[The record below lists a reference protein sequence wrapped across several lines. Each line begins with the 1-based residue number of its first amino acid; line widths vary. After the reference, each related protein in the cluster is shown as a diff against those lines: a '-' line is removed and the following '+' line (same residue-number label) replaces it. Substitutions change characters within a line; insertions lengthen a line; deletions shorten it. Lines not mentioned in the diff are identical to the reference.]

1 MVALPVPALEVRV
14 PPEWQSQMSARAL
27 SQNEPATPRNL
38 QLTCSRVVER
48 MVETNSTLS
57 VPAFVWE
64 FVCSEHAGHPQ
75 RVGMLASITSGVEK
89 EWKAHVVVRLLGEL
103 CGMLEHDLS
112 PHVNRR
118 ILALLRGGLGCG
130 IPHEAIAA
138 LLRGENAVPL
148 GDAVASLPQLSLS
161 AGRQA
166 TLETALRQLGE
177 PGVAGGVP
185 LPDMVLLAMGSLREQ
200 AAERGDATE
209 EDDEAAAAGAA
220 AALERR

>member
-118 ILALLRGGLGCG
+118 ILALLRGG
-130 IPHEAIAA
+130 HREVAA
-138 LLRGENAVPL
+138 LVAV
-148 GDAVASLPQLSLS
+148 G
-161 AGRQA
+161 
-166 TLETALRQLGE
+166 
-177 PGVAGGVP
+177 
-185 LPDMVLLAMGSLREQ
+185 LLVVVLRELVL
-200 AAERGDATE
+200 RLRDT
-209 EDDEAAAAGAA
+209 
-220 AALERR
+220 

>member
-75 RVGMLASITSGVEK
+75 REGMLASITSGVEK

-130 IPHEAIAA
+130 IRTRQSPRSSAA
-138 LLRGENAVPL
+138 RTPCLLATPSPRYRSCRCRQG
-148 GDAVASLPQLSLS
+148 GRRRSRRRCGSWG
-161 AGRQA
+161 AGRRRRRA
-166 TLETALRQLGE
+166 T
-177 PGVAGGVP
+177 
-185 LPDMVLLAMGSLREQ
+185 PDMVL
-200 AAERGDATE
+200 
-209 EDDEAAAAGAA
+209 
-220 AALERR
+220 